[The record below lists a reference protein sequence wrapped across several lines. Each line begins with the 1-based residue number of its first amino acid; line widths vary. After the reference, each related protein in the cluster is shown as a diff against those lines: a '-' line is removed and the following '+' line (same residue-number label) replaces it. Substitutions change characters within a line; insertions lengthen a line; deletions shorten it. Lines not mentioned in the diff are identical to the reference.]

1 MKSAL
6 TQTLALAAVACASLT
21 LAACNRAETPEQAA
35 APETSATLPE
45 GQNEATGE
53 IQPSIG
59 DVTTNGGGIPGA
71 STGNPAAAP
80 AATEQTPQ

>member
-6 TQTLALAAVACASLT
+6 TLTALACATLT
-21 LAACNRAETPEQAA
+21 LAACNNAETPEQSA
-35 APETSATLPE
+35 APETPATMPE
-45 GQNEATGE
+45 GQNETTGAIE
-53 IQPSIG
+53 PSIG
-59 DVTTNGGGIPGA
+59 DVTTQGGGIPGA

>member
-1 MKSAL
+1 MKSVL
-6 TQTLALAAVACASLT
+6 TLTAVACATLT

-59 DVTTNGGGIPGA
+59 NVTTNGGGIPGA
-71 STGNPAAAP
+71 STGKPAAAP